1 MDQDFILEPY
11 SKKCTDMTA
20 AIDRILAMLEH
31 LARHPEG
38 LSVGAVAQALD
49 LPASATHRMLND
61 LVRLGYVRQVR
72 AQGDYA
78 LTIRLAAIGLAFL
91 GRTGVADVAQ
101 PVLDQLAANSGEL
114 VRLSVV
120 DHPHLVWV
128 AVAQGATGGLRYD
141 PGREQGAVVS
151 LACSAGGRAW
161 LSTLP
166 QDEALALVAA
176 QGLAPP
182 GGAAEGV
189 RIGMADLMALL
200 ERARAQGWAEA
211 VDSYLAGMAAIAVP
225 VRADG
230 GVIGCLSIAGPA
242 ARLTPARRMALLPL
256 LQSAAEEIGAMQAAS
271 FFFRRAR

>member
-1 MDQDFILEPY
+1 
-11 SKKCTDMTA
+11 MTSA
-20 AIDRILAMLEH
+20 TDRILAMLEH
-31 LARHPEG
+31 LSRHPEG

-78 LTIRLAAIGLAFL
+78 LTIRLAAMGLAFL
-91 GRTGVADVAQ
+91 GRTGVSDVAQ
-101 PVLDQLAANSGEL
+101 PVLDRLAAECGEL

-128 AVAQGATGGLRYD
+128 AVAQGAKGGLRYD
-141 PGREQGAVVS
+141 PGREQGAVAS
-151 LACSAGGRAW
+151 LAYSAGGRAW
-161 LSTLP
+161 LASLP
-166 QDEALALVAA
+166 RDEALALVAA
-176 QGLAPP
+176 QGLTPP
-182 GGAAEGV
+182 EGAADGA

-200 ERARAQGWAEA
+200 DRASGQGWAEA
-211 VDSYLAGMAAIAVP
+211 VDSYLAGLAAIAVP

-242 ARLTPARRMALLPL
+242 ARLTRDRRMALLPAL
-256 LQSAAEEIGAMQAAS
+256 ESAAREVAGMQAAS